1 MKASPVILIS
11 TSNEQRGFEFRDRS
25 ASLSHCYTRAILR
38 VGGTP
43 LLAPVVQKKKAV
55 AEMVTRADGVML
67 TGGDDLHPDLYDIDL
82 PKKIAAKAVG
92 IDPQRDMFDFLLIE
106 ATLQQRKPLLAI
118 CRGPQVLNV
127 ALGGGLV
134 TDIPAERPKA
144 MKHHRNK
151 EAHKLVHTMQLVKG
165 TLIRKI
171 YGRDSVRINS
181 AHHQAVGEL
190 APMLR
195 ASAWTSDNI
204 IEAIELTADEVKNAP
219 FLVGVQYH
227 PERLVEK
234 HAEHRKLFRAFVNAC
249 RA

>member
-1 MKASPVILIS
+1 LKDQPAILIS

-25 ASLSHCYTRAILR
+25 ASLSHCYTRAILS

-43 LLAPVVQKKKAV
+43 LLAPAVPEKKAV

-67 TGGDDLHPDLYDIDL
+67 TGGDDLHPNLYDINL

-106 ATLQQRKPLLAI
+106 QTLQQRKPLLAI

-134 TDIPAERPKA
+134 TDIPSERPKA

-151 EAHKLVHTMQLVKG
+151 EAHKLVHTMRLEKG

-171 YGRDSVRINS
+171 YGKESVRINS

-195 ASAWTSDNI
+195 ATGWTSDGI
-204 IEAIELTADEVKNAP
+204 IEAIELTMDETKNAP
-219 FLVGVQYH
+219 FLLGVQYH

-234 HAEHRKLFRAFVNAC
+234 HVEHRKLFRAFVRAC
-249 RA
+249 RD